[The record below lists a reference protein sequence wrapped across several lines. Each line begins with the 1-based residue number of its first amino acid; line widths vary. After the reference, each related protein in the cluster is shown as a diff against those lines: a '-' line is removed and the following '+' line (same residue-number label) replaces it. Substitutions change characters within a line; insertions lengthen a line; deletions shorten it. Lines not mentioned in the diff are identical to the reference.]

1 MVVSLPRLGLENGG
15 GGHRSSKNGHGDHHG
30 EYQLLQG
37 GELVS
42 APSNRIIGYSQVG
55 QPDCQIRMRG
65 HDDWEIPWQPSSF
78 CQTKVG
84 SFEQWRDDP
93 SPEHRMDGWERPFRA
108 VATRLLRS
116 LARVLRRIVPPASAR
131 RFAKWYGGP
140 EGLDGRLATVGLRQP
155 AHSHPTIPA
164 PCAIGGARRY
174 IDGDPIVRYDDP
186 PDGSLTVTG
195 RVEARLPNARPDC
208 RHRGGRAG

>member
-1 MVVSLPRLGLENGG
+1 M
-15 GGHRSSKNGHGDHHG
+15 
-30 EYQLLQG
+30 
-37 GELVS
+37 VS
-42 APSNRIIGYSQVG
+42 APSNRTIGYSQVG

-93 SPEHRMDGWERPFRA
+93 SPEHRMDGGSGHFEPSPHASSGRSPGCCDGPS
-108 VATRLLRS
+108 LLHPRDGS
-116 LARVLRRIVPPASAR
+116 RH
-131 RFAKWYGGP
+131 GGP

-155 AHSHPTIPA
+155 AHSLPTIPA

-174 IDGDPIVRYDDP
+174 IDGAVTVALRLNDDQREGLAGGRL
-186 PDGSLTVTG
+186 PDGLG
-195 RVEARLPNARPDC
+195 
-208 RHRGGRAG
+208 